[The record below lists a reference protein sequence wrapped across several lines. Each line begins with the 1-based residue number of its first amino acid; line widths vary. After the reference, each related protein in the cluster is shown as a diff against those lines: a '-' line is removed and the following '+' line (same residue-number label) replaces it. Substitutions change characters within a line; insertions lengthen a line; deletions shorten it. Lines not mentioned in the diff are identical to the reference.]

1 MKIIIYEDHEGLRS
15 NLTLLLDG
23 TDGINV
29 VGAFPNCQNV
39 DAEITT
45 LLPDLVL
52 MDIDMPVVNGIEG
65 VTRIKL
71 IDPNIA
77 VLMHT
82 VFDDNN
88 RLFSA
93 LEAGADG
100 YLLKK
105 ISPEKLIESIEET
118 HKGGGIMTPS
128 IARRVI
134 KRFNELHLKPT
145 NAYGLSTRESEIL
158 KLLTEGYSY
167 KGIAAE
173 CFISMDTVSTHLRHI
188 YNKLHVNCATAA
200 VAKAI
205 KERLV

>member
-1 MKIIIYEDHEGLRS
+1 MKIVIYEDHERLRHH
-15 NLTLLLDG
+15 LTMLLDG
-23 TDGINV
+23 SYGMSV
-29 VGAFPNCQNV
+29 VGAFPNCKNV
-39 DAEITT
+39 EAEMDT
-45 LLPDLVL
+45 LQPDLVL
-52 MDIDMPVVNGIEG
+52 MDIDMPEVNGIVG
-65 VTRIKL
+65 VERIKRAHAAIL
-71 IDPNIA
+71 

-82 VFDDNN
+82 VFDDNDN
-88 RLFSA
+88 LFAA

-105 ISPEKLIESIEET
+105 TKPDKLIEAIEET
-118 HKGGGIMTPS
+118 YKGGAIMTPS
-128 IARRVI
+128 VALRVI
-134 KRFNELHLKPT
+134 RRFKDLNLKPD
-145 NAYGLSTRESEIL
+145 NPYNLSSREVEIL
-158 KLLTEGYSY
+158 KLLTDGYSY

>member
-1 MKIIIYEDHEGLRS
+1 MKIVIYEDYEGLRN
-15 NLTLLLDG
+15 NLTTLLDG
-23 TDGINV
+23 TEGICV

-39 DAEITT
+39 EDEITS
-45 LLPDLVL
+45 LQPDLVL

-65 VTRIKL
+65 VQRIKL
-71 IDPNIA
+71 MNTHIT

-82 VFDDNN
+82 VFDDNDN
-88 RLFSA
+88 LFAA

-105 ISPEKLIESIEET
+105 TSPSKLIDAIKET

-134 KRFNELHLKPT
+134 KRFHDLHLKPT
-145 NAYGLSTRESEIL
+145 NLYNLSNRESEIL

>member
-1 MKIIIYEDHEGLRS
+1 MKIIIYEDHDALRHH
-15 NLTLLLDG
+15 LTILLDG
-23 TDGINV
+23 ADDMSV
-29 VGAFPNCQNV
+29 AGAFPNCQNV
-39 DAEITT
+39 ETEMAA
-45 LLPDLVL
+45 LQPDLVL
-52 MDIDMPVVNGIEG
+52 MDIDMPEVNGIEG
-65 VTRIKL
+65 VKRIKL
-71 IDPNIA
+71 YNPNIT

-82 VFDDNN
+82 VFDDND
-88 RLFSA
+88 RLFAA

-105 ISPEKLIESIEET
+105 TKPAKLIEAIEET

-134 KRFNELHLKPT
+134 KRFKELQLKPT
-145 NAYGLSTRESEIL
+145 NPYSLSGREQGIL

-167 KGIAAE
+167 KGIASE

-205 KERLV
+205 KERLI

>member
-1 MKIIIYEDHEGLRS
+1 MKIIIYEDHERLRHH
-15 NLTLLLDG
+15 LVMLLDG
-23 TDGINV
+23 SYDMSV
-29 VGAFPNCQNV
+29 VGSFPNCKNV
-39 DAEITT
+39 ETEMTT
-45 LLPDLVL
+45 LKPDIVL
-52 MDIDMPVVNGIEG
+52 MDIDMPEVNGIEG
-65 VTRIKL
+65 VERIKRL
-71 IDPNIA
+71 NPAIL

-82 VFDDNN
+82 VFDDND
-88 RLFSA
+88 RLFAA

-105 ISPEKLIESIEET
+105 TKPDKLIEAIEET
-118 HKGGGIMTPS
+118 YRGGAIMTPS
-128 IARRVI
+128 IAMRVI
-134 KRFNELHLKPT
+134 KRFKSLNLKPD
-145 NAYGLSTRESEIL
+145 NPYGLSEREKQIL

-205 KERLV
+205 KEQLV

>member
-1 MKIIIYEDHEGLRS
+1 MKIVIYEDHEGLRQH
-15 NLTLLLDG
+15 LTLLLNG
-23 TDGINV
+23 TENISV
-29 VGAFPNCQNV
+29 AGAFPNCQNV
-39 DAEITT
+39 DAEMMT
-45 LLPDLVL
+45 LQPDLVL
-52 MDIDMPVVNGIEG
+52 MDIDMPQVNGIEG
-65 VTRIKL
+65 VKRIKL
-71 IDPNIA
+71 VNPKIT

-82 VFDDNN
+82 VFDDNDN
-88 RLFSA
+88 LFAA

-105 ISPEKLIESIEET
+105 TKPAKLIEAIEET
-118 HKGGGIMTPS
+118 HKGGGMMTPS
-128 IARRVI
+128 VARRVI
-134 KRFNELHLKPT
+134 QRFKDLHLKPE
-145 NAYGLSTRESEIL
+145 NIYGLSGREMEIL

-205 KERLV
+205 KEHLV

>member
-1 MKIIIYEDHEGLRS
+1 MKIIIYEDHEGLRQH
-15 NLTLLLDG
+15 LTLLLDG
-23 TDGINV
+23 TEGMSV
-29 VGAFPNCQNV
+29 VGTFPNCQNV
-39 DAEITT
+39 EAEITA
-45 LLPDLVL
+45 LRPDLVL

-65 VTRIKL
+65 VGRIKL
-71 IDPNIA
+71 IAPHIA

-88 RLFSA
+88 RLFAA

-105 ISPEKLIESIEET
+105 TSPAKLIESIEDT
-118 HKGGGIMTPS
+118 FKGGGIMTPS

-145 NAYGLSTRESEIL
+145 NSYSLSTRETEIL

-205 KERLV
+205 KEQLV

>member
-1 MKIIIYEDHEGLRS
+1 MKIIIYEDHERLRHH
-15 NLTLLLDG
+15 LVMLLDG
-23 TDGINV
+23 SYDMSV
-29 VGAFPNCQNV
+29 VGSFPNCKNV
-39 DAEITT
+39 ETEMTT
-45 LLPDLVL
+45 LKPDLVL
-52 MDIDMPVVNGIEG
+52 MDIDMPEVNGIEG
-65 VTRIKL
+65 VERIKRL
-71 IDPNIA
+71 NPAIL

-82 VFDDNN
+82 IFDDND
-88 RLFSA
+88 RLFAA

-105 ISPEKLIESIEET
+105 TKPDKLIEAIEET
-118 HKGGGIMTPS
+118 YRGGAIMTPS
-128 IARRVI
+128 IALRVI
-134 KRFNELHLKPT
+134 KKFKNLNLKPD
-145 NAYGLSTRESEIL
+145 NPYGLSSREAEIL

>member
-1 MKIIIYEDHEGLRS
+1 MKIIIYEDHDGLRDHLS
-15 NLTLLLDG
+15 MLIDG
-23 TDGINV
+23 TAGMTV
-29 VGAFPNCQNV
+29 VGAFPNCKNV
-39 DAEITT
+39 TAEVTA
-45 LLPDLVL
+45 LQPDLVL
-52 MDIDMPVVNGIEG
+52 MDIEMPEVNGIEG
-65 VTRIKL
+65 VERIKL
-71 IDPNIA
+71 FNPDIA

-82 VFDDNN
+82 VFDDND

-100 YLLKK
+100 YMLKK
-105 ISPEKLIESIEET
+105 TKPDRLIEAIQET
-118 HKGGGIMTPS
+118 HRGGSMMTPS
-128 IARRVI
+128 VARRLV

-145 NAYGLSTRESEIL
+145 NEYGLSSREAQIL

-167 KGIAAE
+167 KGIAAD

>member
-1 MKIIIYEDHEGLRS
+1 MKIVIYEDHDSLRHHLS
-15 NLTLLLDG
+15 MLLDG
-23 TDGINV
+23 YYNMSV
-29 VGAFPNCQNV
+29 VGAFPNCKNV
-39 DAEITT
+39 QAEMTT
-45 LLPDLVL
+45 LQPDLVL
-52 MDIDMPVVNGIEG
+52 MDIDMPEVNGIEG
-65 VTRIKL
+65 VERIKRL
-71 IDPNIA
+71 DSTIL

-82 VFDDNN
+82 VFDDND
-88 RLFSA
+88 RLFAA

-105 ISPEKLIESIEET
+105 TKPDKLIEAIEET
-118 HKGGGIMTPS
+118 YKGGAIMTPS
-128 IARRVI
+128 IALRVI
-134 KRFNELHLKPT
+134 KRFKDLNLKPD
-145 NAYGLSTRESEIL
+145 NPYGLSEREKQIL

-167 KGIAAE
+167 KGISSE

>member
-1 MKIIIYEDHEGLRS
+1 MKIIIYEDHEGLRN
-15 NLTLLLDG
+15 NLTMLLDG
-23 TDGINV
+23 TEGIFV

-39 DAEITT
+39 EAEMKI
-45 LLPDLVL
+45 LQPDLVL
-52 MDIDMPVVNGIEG
+52 MDIEMPEVNGIEG
-65 VTRIKL
+65 VARIKG
-71 IDPNIA
+71 INAHIA

-82 VFDDNN
+82 VFDDNDN
-88 RLFSA
+88 LFAA

-105 ISPEKLIESIEET
+105 TSPVKLIEAIEET

-128 IARRVI
+128 IARRVL
-134 KRFNELHLKPT
+134 KRFNDLHLKPT
-145 NAYGLSTRESEIL
+145 NLYGLSAREAEIL
-158 KLLTEGYSY
+158 KILTEGYSY